1 MYSHLR
7 GGHAS
12 GGQPSPGGYASGY
25 GQGVPGP
32 GTHAPLGVDPD
43 HHRPIGFAGDRG
55 APARMV
61 PPMQSAPGAPQAPAA
76 EPPSGGLTALAV
88 DDEEPALLELAHLLG
103 EDPRVGDVLTAP
115 NATEALRIL
124 HGNPSDGSA
133 PARIDV
139 VFLDI
144 RMPGL
149 DGLELARV
157 LNAMANPPPVVFVT
171 AHDDRA
177 VDAYEV
183 GAVDYLLKPL
193 RSERLAGALDR
204 TIAHRAGRGAP
215 SPVAAP
221 PAPGGGGAAPAAA
234 RRPVPEQ
241 TDDEVIPVELAGTTK
256 IIPRSSIRF
265 VEAQGD
271 YARLHTTEGS
281 HLVRIPV
288 SVLEDR
294 WGEAGFVRIHR
305 AYLVAL
311 HLITELRMSGSG
323 YVVRLGQGPN
333 GVELPVSR
341 RHTAGLKRIL
351 RGRPPRPP
359 RSGPDDG
366 PDGPVLPR

>member
-1 MYSHLR
+1 MYSHVR

-12 GGQPSPGGYASGY
+12 GGQPAPQGGYASGY
-25 GQGVPGP
+25 RPGATAP
-32 GTHAPLGVDPD
+32 GAHAPLGVDPD
-43 HHRPIGFAGDRG
+43 HHRPIGLAGDRAAAG
-55 APARMV
+55 RTMQPVAQAAPST
-61 PPMQSAPGAPQAPAA
+61 PPAPVA
-76 EPPSGGLTALAV
+76 EPSAGGMTALAV

-103 EDPRVGDVLTAP
+103 EDPRVGNVLTAP

-133 PARIDV
+133 PVRIDV

-215 SPVAAP
+215 APVPPRGVGARARRRGRRRGARAADRRRGHPGRAGRHHEDHPAVVDPLRRGPGRLRP
-221 PAPGGGGAAPAAA
+221 PA
-234 RRPVPEQ
+234 
-241 TDDEVIPVELAGTTK
+241 
-256 IIPRSSIRF
+256 
-265 VEAQGD
+265 
-271 YARLHTTEGS
+271 H
-281 HLVRIPV
+281 
-288 SVLEDR
+288 DR
-294 WGEAGFVRIHR
+294 
-305 AYLVAL
+305 
-311 HLITELRMSGSG
+311 
-323 YVVRLGQGPN
+323 GQ
-333 GVELPVSR
+333 
-341 RHTAGLKRIL
+341 
-351 RGRPPRPP
+351 PPRPDP
-359 RSGPDDG
+359 GLGAR
-366 PDGPVLPR
+366 GPVGRGRVRPDPPGLPRRPAPDHRAADVRVRVRRAPRPGTDRRRAAGQPPAHGRV

>member
-1 MYSHLR
+1 MR
-7 GGHAS
+7 
-12 GGQPSPGGYASGY
+12 
-25 GQGVPGP
+25 
-32 GTHAPLGVDPD
+32 APEPP
-43 HHRPIGFAGDRG
+43 RPP
-55 APARMV
+55 APA
-61 PPMQSAPGAPQAPAA
+61 PA
-76 EPPSGGLTALAV
+76 GTQLTVLAV

-103 EDPRVGDVLTAP
+103 EDPRVATVLTAP
-115 NATEALRIL
+115 DATEALRIL
-124 HGNPSDGSA
+124 HGSQADASTPSV
-133 PARIDV
+133 DV

-157 LNAMANPPPVVFVT
+157 LNAMADPPPVVFVT

-193 RSERLAGALDR
+193 RTERLSGSLDR
-204 TIAHRAGRGAP
+204 TMALRAARRADAGPPPVNGHHPGAEPAGRPDAAPVRRGAP
-215 SPVAAP
+215 AAT
-221 PAPGGGGAAPAAA
+221 A
-234 RRPVPEQ
+234 
-241 TDDEVIPVELAGTTK
+241 DDEVVPVELAGTTK
-256 IIPRSSIRF
+256 LVPRSSIRF

-271 YARLHTTEGS
+271 YARLHTNEGS

-305 AYLVAL
+305 AYLVSL
-311 HLITELRMSGSG
+311 PLITELRMAGSG
-323 YVVRLGQGPN
+323 YVVRLGNGP
-333 GVELPVSR
+333 GAVELPVSR

-351 RGRPPRPP
+351 RGRPPRPQ
-359 RSGPDDG
+359 RGPDDG